1 MNFEKAFKGF
11 YKSIGE
17 AGKQPVLSHN
27 DTDKLITY
35 NEADKQFDSFVGY
48 LDNDYILVD
57 IDNKNSQGQYDDNK
71 TQSNMLIEILKA
83 KGVDTPIVETPHGH
97 HFYFKCNDDLKSLTD
112 VYTPIGLKVDY
123 KLGNKKGCACMK
135 SLGHLRTI
143 INDSNDIAPLPKWL
157 IHNKCL
163 NNTLGELEAIKEKT
177 GSRNDFISRYKYQL
191 LKSGYD
197 KDVTSK
203 ILTIINQYIFKEPL
217 DDNEMTILLRDE
229 NIEAD
234 DFLYITDKGKVKVH
248 CRKLAQKIVRD
259 FNIIRLDKSK
269 SLYSY
274 DDYYYKRMEKQ
285 DIERYIYK
293 LHNDITLNEL
303 SEVYK
308 KTELEAPFKQEQ
320 LNYIALN
327 NGMFNLDTLKLEP
340 HDKDKIT
347 TIRMD
352 IDYKD
357 DTIKETPIEKY
368 LMEQVQND
376 TCWYW
381 NIAEFLG
388 QALYRKENILQKALV
403 IRGNRNNGKSKFL
416 QILTHFFGVNNVS
429 SLDLKKFEERFS
441 LADIV
446 DKIVNIGDD
455 ISNQFIPE
463 SSNIKKVIT
472 SEMLPVE
479 KKGQDLFNYKPR
491 AICIFSCN
499 DMPKFSDDTGAIKRR
514 FHFIEF
520 NNTYSVEAGNI
531 DPFIVNKMTTKENMT
546 ALFNIAVAGLKRI
559 LINNGVTESAKSTI
573 LSNKFDKNNNPIL
586 EFIDDTIGNTI
597 EDYKINLN
605 NMSVQKIYALYDL
618 WCNSNG
624 YKPMNASNFGK
635 QLKQHIP
642 NLKKVKGETDSIT
655 KNRPYKY
662 VIE

>member
-27 DTDKLITY
+27 DTDKLIRY
-35 NEADKQFDSFVGY
+35 DEADKQFDSFVGY

-57 IDNKNSQGQYDDNK
+57 IDNKDPQGRYDDNK

-83 KGVDTPIVETPHGH
+83 KGLDTPIVETPHGH

-163 NNTLGELEAIKEKT
+163 NNTLSELEAIKEKT

-203 ILTIINQYIFKEPL
+203 ILTIINDYMFKEPL
-217 DDNEMTILLRDE
+217 DTNEMTVLLRDE
-229 NIEAD
+229 NIETD
-234 DFLYITDKGKVKVH
+234 DFLYVTDKGKVKVH

-274 DDYYYKRMEKQ
+274 DDHYYKRMEKQ
-285 DIERYIYK
+285 DIERYIYN

-327 NGMFNLDTLKLEP
+327 NGMFNLDTLTLEP

-352 IDYKD
+352 IDYND
-357 DTIKETPIEKY
+357 DYIKETPIEKY

-416 QILTHFFGVNNVS
+416 QILTHFFGVDNVS

-441 LADIV
+441 LSDIV

-520 NNTYSVEAGNI
+520 NNSYSVEAGNI

-559 LINNGVTESAKSTI
+559 LINNDVTESAKSTI

-586 EFIDDTIGNTI
+586 EFIDDTIGNTM
-597 EDYKINLN
+597 EDYKARLN
-605 NMSVQKIYALYDL
+605 NMGVQKIYAIYDL
-618 WCNSNG
+618 WCNDNG

>member
-27 DTDKLITY
+27 DTDKLIRY
-35 NEADKQFDSFVGY
+35 DEADKQFDSFVGY

-57 IDNKNSQGQYDDNK
+57 IDNKDPQGQYDDNK
-71 TQSNMLIEILKA
+71 TQSNMLIEILKE
-83 KGVDTPIVETPHGH
+83 KGINTPIVETPHGH

-163 NNTLGELEAIKEKT
+163 NNTLSELEAIKEKT

-197 KDVTSK
+197 KDLTSK
-203 ILTIINQYIFKEPL
+203 ILTIINKYMFKESL
-217 DDNEMTILLRDE
+217 DDNEMTVLLRDE
-229 NIEAD
+229 NIESN
-234 DFLYITDKGKVKVH
+234 DFLIITDKGKVKVH
-248 CRKLAQKIVRD
+248 CRKLAQKIVKD
-259 FNIIRLDKSK
+259 FNIVKLDNSK
-269 SLYSY
+269 SLFSY
-274 DDYYYKRMEKQ
+274 DDYHYKRMDKQ
-285 DIERYIYK
+285 DIERYIYN

-303 SEVYK
+303 SEAYK
-308 KTELEAPFKQEQ
+308 KIELEAPSKQEQ

-347 TIRMD
+347 TIRMN
-352 IDYKD
+352 IDYND
-357 DTIKETPIEKY
+357 DYIKETPIEKY
-368 LMEQVQND
+368 LMELVQND

-403 IRGNRNNGKSKFL
+403 IRGDKSNGKSKFL
-416 QILTHFFGVNNVS
+416 QILTHFFSKDNVS
-429 SLDLKKFEERFS
+429 TLDLKKFEERFA
-441 LADIV
+441 LAGIL
-446 DKIVNIGDD
+446 DKMVNLGDD
-455 ISNQFIPE
+455 ISGQYIGE
-463 SSNIKKVIT
+463 TSNIKKIIT
-472 SEMLPVE
+472 SERLPIE
-479 KKGQDLFNYKPR
+479 RKGQDIFDYNPR

-499 DMPKFSDDTGAIKRR
+499 TEPNFNDNTGAIKRR

-520 NNTYSVEAGNI
+520 NNKYSVEAGNI
-531 DPFIVNKMTTKENMT
+531 DPFIVNKMTTKENMS
-546 ALFNIAVAGLKRI
+546 ALFNIAIAGLKRI
-559 LINNGVTESAKSTI
+559 LTNNGVTESAKSNMI
-573 LSNKFDKNNNPIL
+573 SDQFDRNNNPIL
-586 EFIDDTIGNTI
+586 AFIDDTIGNTI
-597 EDYKINLN
+597 EDYKRHLQDVN
-605 NMSVQKIYALYDL
+605 VQKIYSSYVM
-618 WCNSNG
+618 WCNHQGHMS
-624 YKPMNASNFGK
+624 MNASNFGK
-635 QLKQHIP
+635 QLKKYIP
-642 NLKKVKGETDSIT
+642 NLKKVRGEYDLNTRI
-655 KNRPYKY
+655 RPYKY
-662 VIE
+662 VLE